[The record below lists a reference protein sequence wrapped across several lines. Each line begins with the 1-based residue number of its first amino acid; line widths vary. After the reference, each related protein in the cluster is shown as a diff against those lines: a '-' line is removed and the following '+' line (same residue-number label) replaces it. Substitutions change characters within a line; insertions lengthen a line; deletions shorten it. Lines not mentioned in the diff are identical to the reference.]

1 MHFELDFST
10 WDNPDK
16 IHESSKIYIQ
26 RGKDGYGLREDL
38 TMPAGNMFRDELEI
52 FGDACMSGTA
62 EQLTAHDGNVAVAM
76 VYSALKSIEKGSQ
89 VVSVDSVMN
98 EAKNNL

>member
-1 MHFELDFST
+1 
-10 WDNPDK
+10 
-16 IHESSKIYIQ
+16 
-26 RGKDGYGLREDL
+26 
-38 TMPAGNMFRDELEI
+38 MPAGNMFRDELVI
-52 FGDACMSGTA
+52 FGYACTSGTA
-62 EQLTAHDGNVAVAM
+62 EQLSAHDGNVAVAM